1 MASYIYPAV
10 FHANDD
16 GSYTVI
22 FPDLPGCITEGKNL
36 ENALSMAQDALHAWM
51 EYTVENG
58 DPIPTASNPKAVQVS
73 DAEFVNLIRTEIKD
87 ARSVRRNVSIPKWMD
102 EQASAKGLSLSRVLQ
117 DALNERLT

>member
-22 FPDLPGCITEGKNL
+22 FPDLPGCITEGKDL
-36 ENALSMAQDALHAWM
+36 ENALSMAQDALYAWM

-58 DPIPTASNPKAVQVS
+58 ESVPAASRPRDVQVS
-73 DAEFVNLIRTEIKD
+73 DAEFVNLIRADVKD
-87 ARSVRRNVSIPKWMD
+87 ARAVRRNVSIPKWMD

-117 DALNERLT
+117 DALSERLS

>member
-22 FPDLPGCITEGKNL
+22 FPDLPGCITEGKDL
-36 ENALSMAQDALHAWM
+36 ENALSMAQDALYAWM

-58 DPIPTASNPKAVQVS
+58 ASVPAASRPRDAQVS
-73 DAEFVNLIRTEIKD
+73 DAEFVNLIRADVKD
-87 ARSVRRNVSIPKWMD
+87 ARAVRRNVSIPKLMD

-117 DALNERLT
+117 DALSERLS